1 MSQKKP
7 FDRPKY
13 MADYMKRRRARV
25 GLIRRLL
32 ASLASEPNKPAAGW
46 PYPWAAVYV
55 QAVEAAQ
62 AVGLTRG
69 ETVQALTT
77 AKAGNLAPEIARE
90 VVNACWSIPQDPADE
105 DTSADDEARHL
116 AELNRGYARDRI

>member
-1 MSQKKP
+1 MQGK

-13 MADYMKRRRARV
+13 MAAYMKKRRARV

-32 ASLASEPNKPAAGW
+32 ASLASEPNRPALGW

-62 AVGLTRG
+62 AGGLTRG

-77 AKAGNLAPEIARE
+77 AKAGALAPEIARE
-90 VVNACWSIPQDPADE
+90 VVNACWVIPADPAEE
-105 DTSADDEARHL
+105 DTSADEEARHL